1 MADSTINRKELY
13 KQFRDT
19 FPIEYLKQMPLEK
32 YTNLKNVDGEESFCY
47 WVEIKTRELG
57 SIKGGTSYKF
67 GIYKYMKGKRPQDTT
82 VQSDDTYAWY
92 KWYDKATAQ
101 EAYAFVRDAVVR
113 IAELASKGDFD
124 EIEKINVFGDGFKW
138 KIAFLYSN
146 ETIIPIYNRD
156 WLNIIA
162 EDMGMENPKAKSF
175 WGVQQFLMSQR
186 KGQDIFEYEDNL
198 LLIKDK
204 LIPSFS
210 FKDLKSAVKKR
221 LENDNILKAYTPGD
235 HFLWIGTS
243 DDHLHSDD
251 CHYELCWDKNKKA
264 GHDGKTV
271 FVEMHCEKKKTAYLF
286 EHLKEIDGILDF
298 PWGKNCLGIRLNN
311 EGWKASEY
319 TIDELTEIL
328 VEELYNLH
336 DLVGNQA
343 ISIEEGIKQSDK
355 QSSSLPKEE
364 KYQYYI
370 NLLKNTH
377 NLVLTGAPGTGKTYM
392 AQQIA
397 EAMHAET
404 KFVQFHPSYDY
415 TDFVEGLRPIE
426 KEEGQMSFERRD
438 GVFKAFC
445 KAAVKN
451 IEDSQKSQK
460 ELKEEKTLEEK
471 YNELVEKI
479 ENGEIQE
486 IPLKTEGKAM
496 TVVRISENN
505 NIILRTFGN
514 TDGREYTV
522 SFDRLAKLAK
532 VYPDIESL
540 NAITNI
546 YKAVTAAILGC
557 HSSSYWAVLNELY
570 KQGTPVSTEEPT
582 AVQKKPFVFIIDE
595 INRGEASKIFGE
607 LFYAIDPG
615 YRGMKDDQHLV
626 QTQYQ
631 NLVPETDVFAKG
643 FYVPENVYILA
654 TMNDIDRS
662 VESMD
667 FAMRRR
673 FTWHEVTPDKTESML
688 DELPCADEAKER
700 MHRLNN
706 AIAET
711 DGLGAAY
718 MIGPSY
724 FLKLGENGGDF
735 DMLWEM
741 NIEPLLK
748 EYLRGFRKSDEI
760 LEKFRKAYVND
771 SNEKPDDASDLLD

>member
-1 MADSTINRKELY
+1 MAMTTIEKKELY
-13 KQFRDT
+13 RQFQEA
-19 FPIEYLKQMPLEK
+19 FPIEYLKEMPLEK
-32 YTNLKNVDGEESFCY
+32 YTNLKNKDGDDSFCY
-47 WVEIKTRELG
+47 WVETKTRDLG
-57 SIKGGTSYKF
+57 SIKGGYSSKF
-67 GIYKYMKGKRPQDTT
+67 GIYKYIEGNRPEDKI

-92 KWYDKATAQ
+92 RKYDKATAQ
-101 EAYAFVRDAVVR
+101 EAYTIVRDAVVR
-113 IAELASKGDFD
+113 IAELASKGEFE
-124 EIEKINVFGDGFKW
+124 EIEKINVFGDGYKW

-162 EDMGMENPKAKSF
+162 EDLGMEKPKAKSF
-175 WGVQQFLMSQR
+175 LDIQQFLMKQR
-186 KGQDIFEYEDNL
+186 NGRDIYQYHDEL
-198 LLIKDK
+198 LEIKDK
-204 LIPSFS
+204 YTLAFS
-210 FKDLKSAVKKR
+210 FKDLKTEVKKR
-221 LENDNILKAYTPGD
+221 LEEDDILKGYKSGSKKED
-235 HFLWIGTS
+235 NYMWIGTS

-251 CHYELCWDKNKKA
+251 CHYELCWDKTKKA
-264 GHDGKTV
+264 GHDGNTV
-271 FVEMHCEKKKTAYLF
+271 FVEMHCEMPKTAKLF
-286 EHLKEIDGILDF
+286 EPLKDIDGISEF
-298 PWGKNCLGIRLNN
+298 KWGAKCLGIRINN
-311 EGWKASEY
+311 KGWKATDYSV
-319 TIDELTEIL
+319 DELAEIL
-328 VEELYNLH
+328 VDELYKLHNLI
-336 DLVGNQA
+336 GSKAMN
-343 ISIEEGIKQSDK
+343 IEEQIKQSDVK
-355 QSSSLPKEE
+355 PSPVKEYE
-364 KYQYYI
+364 AYTT
-370 NLLKNTH
+370 LLEGTH

-392 AQQIA
+392 AQ
-397 EAMHAET
+397 AMAKEMGAET

-426 KEEGQMSFERRD
+426 KEDGQMSFERKD

-445 KAAVKN
+445 KAAAKN

-471 YNELVEKI
+471 YNELVERI

-486 IPLKTEGKAM
+486 IPLKTEGKSM
-496 TVVRISENN
+496 TVVRISGNN

-557 HSSSYWAVLNELY
+557 HSSSYWAVLNEVY
-570 KQGTPVSTEEPT
+570 KQGTPASTDEPT
-582 AVQKKPFVFIIDE
+582 AIQKKPFVFIIDE

-607 LFYAIDPG
+607 LFFAIDPG
-615 YRGMKDDQHLV
+615 YRGRTDIPV

-631 NLVPETDVFAKG
+631 NLVPETDVFAEG

-673 FTWHEVTPDKTESML
+673 FTWKEITPDDTESML
-688 DELPCADEAKER
+688 DKLPCADEAKKT
-700 MHRLNN
+700 MHRLND
-706 AIAET
+706 AIAKT

-718 MIGPSY
+718 MIGPAY
-724 FLKLGENGGDF
+724 FLKLKENGGDF
-735 DMLWEM
+735 KKLWQM

-748 EYLRGFRKSDEI
+748 EYLRGFRKSKEI
-760 LEKFRKAYVND
+760 LDKFSKAYYNNIE
-771 SNEKPDDASDLLD
+771 SPADASDLFEQ